1 MKENG
6 CCEKKTYRDSEE
18 KRRITNRLSR
28 MEGQVKGI
36 KKMVEEDKYCH
47 DILIQLSAVENSVK
61 SLSNYI
67 LEKHLYSCVAND
79 LEKGNLDMIDELIS
93 LFKKFNK

>member
-36 KKMVEEDKYCH
+36 KKW
-47 DILIQLSAVENSVK
+47 
-61 SLSNYI
+61 
-67 LEKHLYSCVAND
+67 
-79 LEKGNLDMIDELIS
+79 
-93 LFKKFNK
+93 